1 MSLPDPWPG
10 INFTPVNRRG
20 FIKVGALG
28 VGGLSLPLLGK
39 LRQAEGAGKKAV
51 GKDVS
56 VILFWMAGGPS
67 HIDTYDMKPE
77 ATAEIRGPF
86 APLETNV
93 PGMQLCELLPQQAKI
108 ADKLTIIRSI
118 SHNLAVH
125 DDGAHWMQTGYPLLN
140 ARARGQ
146 THPAE
151 GTIVSR
157 LRGAHAAGMPAYVCI
172 PEDYRSHMGFYQ
184 TAAYLGS
191 KYNALNAGG
200 DPSLG
205 NYRPPEF
212 SLPKSVPLARL
223 EDRKNL
229 LASLDRFA
237 AHAEHIKQWGDLDDA
252 QRTAID
258 LASGSRA
265 RQAFDLSLEKSKMRD
280 RYGQH
285 AYGQSALLARRLVE
299 AGVSFVTI
307 NLYEKDVDWWDDHT
321 NIETNLRKR
330 LPPFDQA
337 IATLITDLA
346 DRGLTE
352 NVLVAAYGEFGRAPR
367 IDKGAGRGHWPGAM
381 SVLVSGGGIRGGQII
396 GSTLSDG
403 SAPKNRPLR
412 PGDLLATL
420 YHSVGI
426 DPHATLPDLQ
436 NRPIPLV
443 PEGNLIRE
451 CFVGGGYQPPE

>member
-1 MSLPDPWPG
+1 MSHHSSWNGL
-10 INFTPVNRRG
+10 NFRPLGRRG

-28 VGGLSLPLLGK
+28 VGGLSLPLLPQ
-39 LRQAEGAGKKAV
+39 LQALGATSKKGSAQ
-51 GKDVS
+51 DRS
-56 VILFWMAGGPS
+56 IILFWMAGGPS
-67 HIDTYDMKPE
+67 HLDTYDPKPE
-77 ATAEIRGPF
+77 AAAEIRGPF
-86 APLETNV
+86 GALETKV
-93 PGMQLCELLPQQAKI
+93 PGMQLCELLPRQAKL
-108 ADKLTIIRSI
+108 AERLTIIRSI
-118 SHNLAVH
+118 AHNLAVH

-151 GTIVSR
+151 GAVVSR
-157 LRGAHAAGMPAYVCI
+157 LKGARQPGMPAYVCI

-212 SLPKSVPLARL
+212 SLPKTVPLARL
-223 EDRKNL
+223 DDRKNL

-237 AHAEHIKQWGDLDDA
+237 AQADSIKQWGELDGA
-252 QRTAID
+252 QRQAIE

-265 RQAFDLSLEKSKMRD
+265 RQAFDLSQEKQATRES
-280 RYGQH
+280 YGQH
-285 AYGQSALLARRLVE
+285 AYGQGALLARRLVE
-299 AGVSFVTI
+299 AGVRFVTI

-321 NIETNLRKR
+321 GIEANLRKR

-337 IATLITDLA
+337 IATLISDLA
-346 DRGLTE
+346 DRGLSE
-352 NVLVAAYGEFGRAPR
+352 NVLVAAYGEFGRSPR

-381 SVLVSGGGIRGGQII
+381 SVLLSGGGIRGGQVI
-396 GSTLSDG
+396 GSTAPDG
-403 SAPKNRPLR
+403 SAPKDRPLT
-412 PGDLLATL
+412 PGHLLATL
-420 YHSVGI
+420 YHTVGI
-426 DPHATLPDLQ
+426 DPHGTLPDLQ

-443 PEGNLIRE
+443 PEGEVIRE
-451 CFVGGGYQPPE
+451 CVG